1 MTELIPEIFA
11 ACSATDDDSDPA
23 TNIDTSPPISDA
35 AVTVL
40 RAVSYTHLTLPTR

>member
-23 TNIDTSPPISDA
+23 TNIDISPPISDA
-35 AVTVL
+35 AVSVL
-40 RAVSYTHLTLPTR
+40 RV